1 MLLQE
6 TVKLMMSDNYK
17 DRFIAEYKQL
27 TIRIKDLNTMLYKYK
42 KGLLNFKPHCS
53 YDLLNGQL
61 RAMLLYKTYLEERA
75 LIENI
80 EVWEV

>member
-1 MLLQE
+1 MLLHE
-6 TVKLMMSDNYK
+6 TVELMISDNFK

-27 TIRIKDLNTMLYKYK
+27 TIRIKNLNTMLYKYK
-42 KGLLNFKPHCS
+42 KGLLKFTPSCS

-61 RAMLLYKTYLEERA
+61 KAMLLYKTYLEERA

-80 EVWEV
+80 DIQEV

>member
-6 TVKLMMSDNYK
+6 TCKLMISDNYK

-27 TIRIKDLNTMLYKYK
+27 TIRIKDLNNMRYKYK
-42 KGLLNFKPHCS
+42 KGLLNFTPHCS

-61 RAMLLYKTYLEERA
+61 KVMLLYKTYLEERA

-80 EVWEV
+80 EI

>member
-6 TVKLMMSDNYK
+6 TCKLMISDNYK
-17 DRFIAEYKQL
+17 DRFIAEYNQL
-27 TIRIKDLNTMLYKYK
+27 TIRIKDLNSMRYKYK
-42 KGLLNFKPHCS
+42 KGLLNFTPHCS

-61 RAMLLYKTYLEERA
+61 KVMLLYKTYLEERA

-80 EVWEV
+80 VI